1 MINIFI
7 SIILGLIISYFFSTY
22 ILFNQ
27 KQKLK
32 GPNSNS
38 VRKKIYIDEN
48 NICFSFVPIPY
59 ICPISS

>member
-1 MINIFI
+1 MINTLI
-7 SIILGLIISYFFSTY
+7 SIILGLFISYFFSTY

-27 KQKLK
+27 KYKFK

-48 NICFSFVPIPY
+48 KICFSFIPIPY